1 MTYLDKILLI
11 LGAIIVLPIIAFLCM
26 KLGTVGFYKGK
37 EAINK
42 EDKKRGGCGNNCY
55 GNEEIK
61 N

>member
-1 MTYLDKILLI
+1 MTYLDKIILI

-37 EAINK
+37 EAVEQK
-42 EDKKRGGCGNNCY
+42 DKNCCGIDS
-55 GNEEIK
+55 NEEIE